1 MISNEWFEEQ
11 DAREDI
17 KWSAEYDRRVEEF
30 IKNEGSNVADAQYF
44 VMEEMLEER
53 RLS

>member
-11 DAREDI
+11 DI
-17 KWSAEYDRRVEEF
+17 KE
-30 IKNEGSNVADAQYF
+30 EGSNVADAQYF

-53 RLS
+53 RMS

>member
-17 KWSAEYDRRVEEF
+17 KWSAEYDRRVEVF
-30 IKNEGSNVADAQYF
+30 KYIYINMHIGSV
-44 VMEEMLEER
+44 V
-53 RLS
+53 